1 MNGNHAAVKSVIIFE
16 AAAVKGHGTA
26 FGSGHDTTVAACV
39 YDSIIYSG
47 VNKRGRDVYCI
58 VGVLGKSSHT
68 L

>member
-1 MNGNHAAVKSVIIFE
+1 MESTSYVLSFRMVF
-16 AAAVKGHGTA
+16 
-26 FGSGHDTTVAACV
+26 FLPCVAAWV